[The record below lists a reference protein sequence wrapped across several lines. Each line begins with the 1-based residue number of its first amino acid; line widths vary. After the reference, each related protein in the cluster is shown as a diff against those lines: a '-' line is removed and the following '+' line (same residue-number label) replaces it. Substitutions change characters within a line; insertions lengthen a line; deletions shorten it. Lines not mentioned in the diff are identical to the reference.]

1 MMQRSGNPFEAR
13 YGKIANQPGYICQ
26 QKVRMKVIIPVFPNC
41 VSASLIGM
49 MDILHYAQNFHNQLY
64 PLQQDRKIFTVQ
76 LMSAGEQNLVQN
88 NGFPI
93 QCHLNL
99 SDVVQA
105 DIVILPAV
113 VGDLAGMLQE
123 YEPLIQWIKK
133 QHDGGAAICSSCTGA
148 FFVAATGLLDDK
160 EATTSWFAS
169 GLFRQLFPKVKL
181 HDEKLIVDNGHIV
194 TGGATMSFMNL
205 SIYLIEKYYGKVL
218 GNYCAKMFLVD
229 KGKDNQQQYAIFF
242 TQKAHQ
248 DADILKAQEFIES
261 NARAKITVSEV
272 SEKMAMSERSFI
284 RRFKSATGNTPSE
297 YIQRVKVEHAKQL
310 LEAGKD
316 NIKEVSFSTGYE
328 DLNYFRD
335 VFKRYTGLTPQEY
348 RRMFLFAGA

>member
-1 MMQRSGNPFEAR
+1 MVQRSGNPFGGR

-113 VGDLAGMLQE
+113 VGDLAGMLRE

-205 SIYLIEKYYGKVL
+205 SIYLI
-218 GNYCAKMFLVD
+218 
-229 KGKDNQQQYAIFF
+229 
-242 TQKAHQ
+242 
-248 DADILKAQEFIES
+248 
-261 NARAKITVSEV
+261 
-272 SEKMAMSERSFI
+272 
-284 RRFKSATGNTPSE
+284 
-297 YIQRVKVEHAKQL
+297 
-310 LEAGKD
+310 
-316 NIKEVSFSTGYE
+316 
-328 DLNYFRD
+328 
-335 VFKRYTGLTPQEY
+335 
-348 RRMFLFAGA
+348 